1 MCSCL
6 HFIIQ
11 VLNALINIHY
21 KRKAALQVRRGQ
33 CLLKI
38 FTDLLGWVEK
48 SKIRQDLM
56 TPMEAENKKVLQVK
70 QNSQV

>member
-11 VLNALINIHY
+11 VLSALINIHY
-21 KRKAALQVRRGQ
+21 KRKAALQVRLGQ

-38 FTDLLGWVEK
+38 FTGLLGWVEK

-56 TPMEAENKKVLQVK
+56 TPIEAENKKVF
-70 QNSQV
+70 